1 MGFPEAG
8 WEKSFKPHQSE
19 WAFSNALPLAPP
31 WTQAFV
37 HTWSSRRSRPPRC
50 PVPYSPSCWEGRRRG
65 RGREK
70 NHYWPLPVYRPAWS
84 RPPVSQDAARD
95 RDAEA
100 ESRPNGLLLFSTPF
114 IGLSLSSKRH
124 VDHLS
129 LGLGPSK
136 TGGQTILSTEPLRF
150 LHPSSAA
157 CSPGGTQNTRPTACA
172 NKHVHVPRRL
182 LHGLLYESPAL
193 RLPPLAGRAPLLKDT
208 RDKRFYHL
216 DVSFQTRLEY
226 HSLYKAHQSSLPPHN
241 IPPLVA

>member
-1 MGFPEAG
+1 MPR
-8 WEKSFKPHQSE
+8 PV
-19 WAFSNALPLAPP
+19 LPVLLGGQ
-31 WTQAFV
+31 TE
-37 HTWSSRRSRPPRC
+37 R
-50 PVPYSPSCWEGRRRG
+50 EGE
-65 RGREK
+65 EK
-70 NHYWPLPVYRPAWS
+70 NHCWPLPVYRPAWS

-100 ESRPNGLLLFSTPF
+100 VSCPNGLLLFSTPF

-150 LHPSSAA
+150 VHPSSAA

-172 NKHVHVPRRL
+172 NKHVHVPRHP

-216 DVSFQTRLEY
+216 DVSFQTQLEY
-226 HSLYKAHQSSLPPHN
+226 QSLYEAHQSSLPPHN